1 MTVDNKTEAGG
12 STFTMV
18 FSNEED
24 AKQTKKYLIDP
35 VYDWIID
42 KTRVNGRVT
51 NIISKFPNAP
61 IEEVLD
67 AESLDYIQKQLKDAT

>member
-18 FSNEED
+18 FNNEED
-24 AKQTKKYLIDP
+24 AKQTQKYLINP
-35 VYDWIID
+35 IYDWIID

-61 IEEVLD
+61 IEEVLNT
-67 AESLDYIQKQLKDAT
+67 ESLGYIQEQLANAS